1 MIKVADIVEQLI
13 KTDELALESLRGGLL
28 NLSAYA
34 DKILPQVRNATW
46 NEAKKG
52 TVVVALSR
60 FAKTLASD
68 KTPSLKPNL
77 QLSDI
82 GVKSSLSGIV
92 FDKTADIQ
100 RKIAVLHPFQIS
112 LDDLFSISEGPTEVT
127 LICTDKSK
135 EKILKSFDTSP
146 KYLFEDLVAIT
157 VKYEEEYAKLPNVYY
172 VLVSALAHKRINIV
186 EIVANFTEVSF
197 IIKKEDMEEALKSL
211 NVYFVK
217 PSNSTS
223 S

>member
-1 MIKVADIVEQLI
+1 MIKVSDIVEQLI
-13 KTDELALESLRGGLL
+13 KTDELALESLREGLL

-34 DKILPQVRNATW
+34 DKILPQVRNATF

-52 TVVVALSR
+52 TIVVALSR
-60 FAKTLASD
+60 LSKTLASD
-68 KTPSLKPNL
+68 KTPSLKPEL
-77 QLSDI
+77 KLTDI
-82 GVKSSLSGIV
+82 GVKSSLAGIV

-112 LDDLFSISEGPTEVT
+112 LDDMFSVSEGPSEVT
-127 LICTDKSK
+127 LICTEKSK
-135 EKILKSFDTSP
+135 EKILKSFDTKP
-146 KYLFEDLVAIT
+146 KYVFEDLVALT
-157 VKYEEEYAKLPNVYY
+157 VKYSEQYAKMPNIYY

-197 IIKKEDMEEALKSL
+197 IIKKEDMEEALKAL

-217 PSNSTS
+217 N
-223 S
+223 